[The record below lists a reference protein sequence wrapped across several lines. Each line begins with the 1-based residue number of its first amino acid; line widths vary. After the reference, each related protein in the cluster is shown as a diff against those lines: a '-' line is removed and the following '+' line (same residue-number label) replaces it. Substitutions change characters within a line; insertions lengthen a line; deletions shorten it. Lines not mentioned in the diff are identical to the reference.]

1 MRRLFRFLSTRRFF
15 SPLAEYLMTFSWL
28 IWLRLSWTYREIQ
41 IFTDQNTITNGV
53 RREELV
59 ITSRNL
65 LMPGFSGVNFWVEN
79 LSRAFSKNFNV
90 TIFCQG
96 RLLFK
101 AQRFRANSVSI
112 VALPILPSLKFLKL
126 PLYSAWS
133 ATIKKEL
140 LKNSKYTTVIAP
152 LSGIESYGLSS
163 INGINIFTLL
173 VTDERT
179 HRFPNLTSLELQ
191 ELERFDLRTL
201 EVVSRE
207 STMLGA
213 KNSRFLAD
221 SSEVIVHLQ
230 ELFSIDLGGTSV
242 VLPINIAPDTC
253 KQQEKENI
261 FFFIGRCDLRKD
273 LRTLLNAWELIRPML
288 PTWKLVI
295 ATSPGDDYQTFNRV
309 SQMSKQSWSLEL
321 IVNSNES
328 QKHDFLKRS
337 KIVIYPSRYESF
349 GIVALDAMQHGC
361 ATIASNVGGLPEVLG
376 SAGVLF
382 EAGSEV
388 DLASNMVW
396 LARNAAHLEL
406 LKERSFLRSK
416 SNFSDES
423 VLEIFLNQ

>member
-1 MRRLFRFLSTRRFF
+1 M
-15 SPLAEYLMTFSWL
+15 
-28 IWLRLSWTYREIQ
+28 SWTYRKIEIL
-41 IFTDQNTITNGV
+41 TDQTTIANGL

-79 LSRAFSKNFNV
+79 LSRALGKNFNV

-96 RLLFK
+96 RLFFK
-101 AQRFRANSVSI
+101 AQRFRANSISI
-112 VALPILPSLKFLKL
+112 VALPILPRLKFLKL

-140 LKNSKYTTVIAP
+140 LKNSKYTKVIAP
-152 LSGIESYGLSS
+152 LSGIESYGLSN
-163 INGINIFTLL
+163 INGIDLFTLL

-179 HRFPNLTSLELQ
+179 HRFPNLTSLQLQ

-207 STMLGA
+207 STVLGA
-213 KNSRFLAD
+213 RNSRFLAD

-230 ELFSIDLGGTSV
+230 ELFSIDLVSTSI

-253 KQQEKENI
+253 EKKEKENL

-273 LRTLLNAWELIRPML
+273 LRTLLNAWELIRQLL
-288 PTWKLVI
+288 PTWRLVI
-295 ATSPGDDYQTFNRV
+295 ATSGGDDYETFNRV
-309 SQMSKQSWSLEL
+309 SQMSKESWSLEL
-321 IVNSNES
+321 IVNANES

-349 GIVALDAMQHGC
+349 GIVALEAMQHGC
-361 ATIASNVGGLPEVLG
+361 ATIASNVGGIPEVLG
-376 SAGVLF
+376 DAGILF

-388 DLASNMVW
+388 DLASRMIW
-396 LARNAAHLEL
+396 LARNAIHLEL
-406 LKERSFLRSK
+406 LKERSLLRSK
-416 SNFSDES
+416 TNFSDES
-423 VLEIFLNQ
+423 VLKIFLNQQ

>member
-1 MRRLFRFLSTRRFF
+1 M
-15 SPLAEYLMTFSWL
+15 
-28 IWLRLSWTYREIQ
+28 SWTYREIE
-41 IFTDQNTITNGV
+41 IFADQNTIANGV

-79 LSRAFSKNFNV
+79 LSRALSKNFNV

-101 AQRFRANSVSI
+101 AQRFRANGVSI

-163 INGINIFTLL
+163 IYGINIFTLL

-207 STMLGA
+207 ATVLGA
-213 KNSRFLAD
+213 KNIGFLAD

-273 LRTLLNAWELIRPML
+273 LRTLLNAWELVRPML

-295 ATSPGDDYQTFNRV
+295 ATSGGDDFQTFNRV

-321 IVNSNES
+321 ILNANES

-349 GIVALDAMQHGC
+349 GIVALEAMQHGC
-361 ATIASNVGGLPEVLG
+361 ATIASNVGGIPEVLG

-388 DLASNMVW
+388 DLASSMVL

-406 LKERSFLRSK
+406 LKERSLLRSK

>member
-1 MRRLFRFLSTRRFF
+1 
-15 SPLAEYLMTFSWL
+15 MTLSWL
-28 IWLRLSWTYREIQ
+28 ISLRLSWKYREIE
-41 IFTDQNTITNGV
+41 IFADQNTIANGLL
-53 RREELV
+53 REELV

-79 LSRAFSKNFNV
+79 LSRALSRNFNV

-126 PLYSAWS
+126 PLYSAWN

-140 LKNSKYTTVIAP
+140 LENSKYTTVIAP
-152 LSGIESYGLSS
+152 LSGVESYGLSS
-163 INGINIFTLL
+163 IYGINIFTLL

-191 ELERFDLRTL
+191 ELEKFDLRTL

-207 STMLGA
+207 STVLGA
-213 KNSRFLAD
+213 NNSRFLAD

-253 KQQEKENI
+253 KPQEKENI

-295 ATSPGDDYQTFNRV
+295 ATSGGDDYQTFNRV

-321 IVNSNES
+321 IINANES

-349 GIVALDAMQHGC
+349 GIVALEAMQHGC
-361 ATIASNVGGLPEVLG
+361 ATIASNVGGIPEVLG

-388 DLASNMVW
+388 DLASSMVW
-396 LARNAAHLEL
+396 LARNVAHLEL
-406 LKERSFLRSK
+406 LKERSLLRSK

-423 VLEIFLNQ
+423 VLEIFLNQKSSH